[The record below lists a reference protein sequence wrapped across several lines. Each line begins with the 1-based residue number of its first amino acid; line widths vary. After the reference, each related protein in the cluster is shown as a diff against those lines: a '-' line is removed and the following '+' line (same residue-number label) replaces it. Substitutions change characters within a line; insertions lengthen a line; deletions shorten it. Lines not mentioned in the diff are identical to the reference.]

1 MKKLWELKKLEM
13 KKRLVLIDGNS
24 LLHRAYHAYP
34 GLRTSKGELV
44 NAIYGF
50 TSILLNTLSYLRP
63 SHVVVTWDVKG
74 KTFRHEEY
82 PEYKAGRPPMDQELV
97 DQIETTKEMVKKMN
111 IPQFEKRGYEADD
124 LIGTLSKQ
132 AIEKRKRE
140 VEVIIVTGD
149 RDALQLIEEEKVK
162 VCMPSR
168 GKNRN
173 GGQEVFD
180 KKSVELKYGIKPEQ
194 MIDLKG
200 LMGDASD
207 NIKGVRGVGQVTAT
221 KLIQAK
227 GTIEKVYKELDDL
240 LVSERIKTLLREG
253 EESARKS
260 KELVTIN
267 RGVPVKLKW
276 KECRLSDYD
285 KKEVVE
291 LLEKLEFKS
300 LIAKL
305 PNDDWEREVEE
316 VFL

>member
-1 MKKLWELKKLEM
+1 M

-44 NAIYGF
+44 NAVYGF
-50 TSILLNTLSYLRP
+50 TSILLNTLSYLQP

-74 KTFRHEEY
+74 KTFRHKEY

-97 DQIETTKEMVKKMN
+97 DQIGLTKEMVRRMN
-111 IPQFEKRGYEADD
+111 IPQFEKKGYEADD

-132 AIEKRKRE
+132 AVGKRDGD

-149 RDALQLIEEEKVK
+149 RDALQLVEKERVK

-168 GKNRN
+168 GKNRSS
-173 GGQEVFD
+173 GQEVFD
-180 KKSVELKYGIKPEQ
+180 EKSVELKYGMKPVM

-227 GTIEKVYKELDDL
+227 GTIENIYAELDDL
-240 LVSERIKTLLREG
+240 PVSERIKTLLRGGKED
-253 EESARKS
+253 AKKS
-260 KELVTIN
+260 KKLVTID
-267 RGVPVKLKW
+267 REVPIKLKW
-276 KECRLSDYD
+276 KECQLSDYD
-285 KKEVVE
+285 KKGVVE

-300 LIAKL
+300 LIMKL
-305 PNDDWEREVEE
+305 PNDDWEREAEE
-316 VFL
+316 VFS

>member
-1 MKKLWELKKLEM
+1 M

-34 GLRTSKGELV
+34 GLRTSTGELV
-44 NAIYGF
+44 NAVYGF
-50 TSILLNTLSYLRP
+50 TSILLNNLFYLKP
-63 SHVVVTWDVKG
+63 SHVIVTWDVRE
-74 KTFRHEEY
+74 KTFRHKEY

-97 DQIETTKEMVKKMN
+97 DQIGLTKEMVKRMN
-111 IPQFEKRGYEADD
+111 IPQFEKAGYEADD

-132 AIEKRKRE
+132 AIEKGEQKT
-140 VEVIIVTGD
+140 EVIIVTGD
-149 RDALQLIEEEKVK
+149 RDALQLIEGDRVK

-168 GKNRN
+168 GRNNN

-180 KKSVELKYGIKPEQ
+180 EKSVELKYGMKPEQ

-227 GTIEKVYKELDDL
+227 GTIDKVYEELDDL
-240 LVSERIKTLLREG
+240 PVSERIKTLLREG
-253 EESARKS
+253 EEDARKS
-260 KELVTIN
+260 RMLVTID
-267 RGVPVKLKW
+267 RKVPIELKW

-285 KKEVVE
+285 KKEVME

-300 LIAKL
+300 LVAKL

>member
-1 MKKLWELKKLEM
+1 MKKLWESKKM

-34 GLRTSKGELV
+34 GLRTSTGELV
-44 NAIYGF
+44 NAVYGF

-74 KTFRHEEY
+74 KTFRHKEY
-82 PEYKAGRPPMDQELV
+82 PEYKAGRPPMDQELA
-97 DQIETTKEMVKKMN
+97 DQIDLTKEMVKRMN
-111 IPQFEKRGYEADD
+111 IPQFEKSGYEADD

-132 AIEKRKRE
+132 AVEKKERG

-149 RDALQLIEEEKVK
+149 RDALQLIEGEKVK

-168 GKNRN
+168 GKNQN

-180 KKSVELKYGIKPEQ
+180 EKSVELKYGMKPEQ

-200 LMGDASD
+200 LMGDPSD

-227 GTIEKVYKELDDL
+227 GTIDRVYEELDDL
-240 LVSERIKTLLREG
+240 PVSKRIKTLLEEG
-253 EESARKS
+253 EEDARRS
-260 KELVTIN
+260 KMLVTID
-267 RGVPVKLKW
+267 RDVPIELKW

-285 KKEVVE
+285 KKEVME
-291 LLEKLEFKS
+291 LLERLEFKS

>member
-1 MKKLWELKKLEM
+1 MKKLWESKKM

-34 GLRTSKGELV
+34 GLRTSTGELV
-44 NAIYGF
+44 NAVYGF

-74 KTFRHEEY
+74 KTFRHKEY

-97 DQIETTKEMVKKMN
+97 DQIDLTKEMVKRMN
-111 IPQFEKRGYEADD
+111 IPQFEKSGYEADD

-132 AIEKRKRE
+132 AVKKKERG

-149 RDALQLIEEEKVK
+149 RDALQLIEGEKVK

-168 GKNRN
+168 GKNQN

-180 KKSVELKYGIKPEQ
+180 EKSVELKYGMKPEQ

-200 LMGDASD
+200 LMGDPSD

-227 GTIEKVYKELDDL
+227 GTIDKVYEELDDL
-240 LVSERIKTLLREG
+240 PVSERIKTLLEEG
-253 EESARKS
+253 EEDARRS
-260 KELVTIN
+260 RMLVTID
-267 RGVPVKLKW
+267 RKVPIELKW

-285 KKEVVE
+285 KKEVME
-291 LLEKLEFKS
+291 LLERLEFKS